1 MSYRYS
7 LKIAY
12 DGTHFLGWQVQ
23 PKQRTVQG
31 ELERLLAEMMAVD
44 SIRLEASGRTDT
56 GVHAR
61 AQIAHVD
68 LPKRVD
74 PVYFRR
80 GLNAQLSGDIRVIR
94 VKRVSDSFHARF
106 DAKEKEY
113 RYFIYNG
120 LIVPPQLRYYRLKEG
135 RCLDAVR
142 MQRAADQLI
151 GTHDFASFAS
161 KRYLGDEDTIRTL
174 THLNVTRRG
183 AEVMV
188 QARANGFLYKMVRS
202 LTGFLIEVGIGRC
215 DPEDTQTILEKQ
227 QRTARVRTAKPQGL
241 FLWNVS
247 Y

>member
-12 DGTHFLGWQVQ
+12 DGTHFVGWQVQ

-31 ELERLLAEMMAVD
+31 ELERLLAKMTAVD

-68 LPKRVD
+68 LSKRVN
-74 PVYFRR
+74 PACFRR
-80 GLNAQLSGDIRVIR
+80 GLNAQLPADIRVVR
-94 VKRVSDSFHARF
+94 VQRVPDSFHARF

-120 LIVPPQLRYYRLKEG
+120 LIVPPQLRYYRLQEG
-135 RCLDAVR
+135 RRLDEVR
-142 MQRAADQLI
+142 MQQAAEQLV

-161 KRYLGDEDTIRTL
+161 RRYSGDEDTIRTL
-174 THLNVTRRG
+174 KQLNVTRRG

-202 LTGFLIEVGIGRC
+202 LTGFLMEVGMGRV
-215 DPEDTQTILEKQ
+215 DPEDTQAILEKQ
-227 QRTARVRTAKPQGL
+227 QRTAQVRTAQPQGL
-241 FLWNVS
+241 FLWNVI

>member
-12 DGTHFLGWQVQ
+12 EGTHFSGWQVQ
-23 PKQRTVQG
+23 PKLRTVQG
-31 ELERLLAEMMAVD
+31 ELERLLAEMTAVE
-44 SIRLEASGRTDT
+44 SVRLEASGRTDT

-68 LPKRVD
+68 LPKGID

-80 GLNAQLSGDIRVIR
+80 GLNSQLSGDIRVVS

-106 DAKEKEY
+106 DTKGKEY

-120 LIVPPQLRYYRLKEG
+120 LIVPPQLRFYRLQEG
-135 RCLDAVR
+135 RRLDEAR

-161 KRYLGDEDTIRTL
+161 KRCYGDGDTIRTL

-202 LTGFLIEVGIGRC
+202 LTGFLMEVGMGRVE
-215 DPEDTQTILEKQ
+215 PEDTQVIFEKQ
-227 QRTARVRTAKPQGL
+227 QRTARVRTAQPQGL

>member
-12 DGTHFLGWQVQ
+12 DGTHFAGWQVQ

-31 ELERLLAEMMAVD
+31 ELGRLLAEMTAVD
-44 SIRLEASGRTDT
+44 SVRLEASGRTDT

-80 GLNAQLSGDIRVIR
+80 GLNAQLSADIRVVR
-94 VKRVSDSFHARF
+94 VQRVSDSFHARF

-120 LIVPPQLRYYRLKEG
+120 LIVPPQLRYYRLQEG
-135 RCLDAVR
+135 RRLDEVR
-142 MQRAADQLI
+142 MQQAAEQLV

-161 KRYLGDEDTIRTL
+161 RRYSGDEDTIRTL
-174 THLNVTRRG
+174 KQLNVTRRG

-202 LTGFLIEVGIGRC
+202 LTGFLMEVGMGRV
-215 DPEDTQTILEKQ
+215 DPEDTQAILEKQ
-227 QRTARVRTAKPQGL
+227 QRTAQVRTAQPQGL
-241 FLWNVS
+241 FLWNVI

>member
-12 DGTHFLGWQVQ
+12 DGTHFVGWQVQ

-31 ELERLLAEMMAVD
+31 ELERLLAEITAVD
-44 SIRLEASGRTDT
+44 SVRLEASGRTDT

-68 LPKRVD
+68 LPKRVNLAC
-74 PVYFRR
+74 FRR
-80 GLNAQLSGDIRVIR
+80 GLNAQLPGDIRVVR
-94 VKRVSDSFHARF
+94 VQRVPDSFHARF

-120 LIVPPQLRYYRLKEG
+120 LIVPPQLRYYRLQEG
-135 RCLDAVR
+135 RRLDAVR

-151 GTHDFASFAS
+151 GTHNFASFAS
-161 KRYLGDEDTIRTL
+161 KRCSGDEDTIRTL

-183 AEVMV
+183 VEVMV

-202 LTGFLIEVGIGRC
+202 LTGFLMEVGIGRC
-215 DPEDTQTILEKQ
+215 EPEDTQTILEKQ
-227 QRTARVRTAKPQGL
+227 QRTAQVRTAQPQGL

>member
-12 DGTHFLGWQVQ
+12 EGTHFAGWQVQ
-23 PKQRTVQG
+23 PKLRTVQG
-31 ELERLLAEMMAVD
+31 ELEQLLAEMT
-44 SIRLEASGRTDT
+44 SIESVRLEASGRTDT

-68 LPKRVD
+68 LPKGID

-80 GLNAQLSGDIRVIR
+80 GLNAQLSGDIRVVR
-94 VKRVSDSFHARF
+94 VQRVSGSFHARF

-120 LIVPPQLRYYRLKEG
+120 LIVPPPLRYYRLQEG
-135 RCLDAVR
+135 RRLDEVR
-142 MQRAADQLI
+142 MQQAADQLV

-161 KRYLGDEDTIRTL
+161 KRCSGDEDTIRTL
-174 THLNVTRRG
+174 KCLNVTRRG

-202 LTGFLIEVGIGRC
+202 LTGFLIEVGIGRV
-215 DPEDTQTILEKQ
+215 DPEDTQAILEKHK
-227 QRTARVRTAKPQGL
+227 RTAQVRTAQPQGL
-241 FLWNVS
+241 FLWNVI